1 MQKHQTLIIVGLL
14 LLSACNSGSSS
25 EEPSWYS
32 VDVGEGYEEYEDKMD
47 DEYEN
52 TDVGVHSNC
61 FAIPF
66 TETASGI
73 LTIPVTI
80 NGMCLDMIFDTGASS
95 TFITLAEANY
105 LFEKGRLSEDDII
118 DIAQFQTADG
128 NITVGVTINLRE
140 VVLGDQIRLT
150 NVEAVVVEN
159 QQAPLL
165 LGQSVMKHFA
175 ETSVDR
181 TNSTIK
187 FYTR

>member
-1 MQKHQTLIIVGLL
+1 MRIHQTLIVSGLL
-14 LLSACNSGSSS
+14 LFSACISASSS

-32 VDVGEGYEEYEDKMD
+32 VDVGEEYEEEA
-47 DEYEN
+47 EYES
-52 TDVGVHSNC
+52 TDANSHHYANC

-66 TETASGI
+66 RENVGGI

-80 NGMCLDMIFDTGASS
+80 NGMRLDMIFDTGAS
-95 TFITLAEANY
+95 TTLITLAEANY
-105 LFEKGRLSEDDII
+105 MFEKGRLTEDDIVDVSRLQI
-118 DIAQFQTADG
+118 ADG
-128 NITVGVTINLRE
+128 SITVGVTINLRE
-140 VVLGDQIRLT
+140 VILGDQLCLT

-165 LGQSVMKHFA
+165 LGQSVMKYFA

-181 TNSTIK
+181 TSSTIK